1 MTKMAYGWRE
11 LSEPAKYRLY
21 AQVTLLAAIASVAVF
36 AGITAAGAPWASATV
51 AISGLA
57 SLAALLSRADLFA
70 GSTPA
75 LRRWGLPVGAVA
87 LAVVWASCAI
97 AGELTTDTSG
107 VVAVRATGFAATLFA
122 AQSIIPFIRY
132 RWWVLLG
139 MSVATGAVFG
149 ATTGKVVQLMALTGL
164 ISGVLFSSTLLTR
177 WGLRI
182 VEELER
188 AKTVEA
194 RLQVAEERLRF
205 ARDLHDVVG
214 RSFSAIAVKSE
225 LASTLVNAGAHDR
238 ARSEMDEV
246 KTVAVESMNRMRAL
260 VRGYRDINLDG
271 EVAGARSLLAAAGC
285 LLDIEGDPSNVPARF
300 HEVSAWVVRE
310 GTTNIVKHST
320 ATSATM
326 TLGKAGMSL
335 RNNGVLASAQT
346 PRDQAQQTGLRGL
359 TERLTSVDAGLD
371 TTSNR
376 NEFLL
381 EVHWGTT

>member
-1 MTKMAYGWRE
+1 MTKTVSGWRE

-21 AQVTLLAAIASVAVF
+21 AQVTLLAAIASVTVF
-36 AGITAAGAPWASATV
+36 AGITVAGALWASATV

-97 AGELTTDTSG
+97 AAELTTDTSG
-107 VVAVRATGFAATLFA
+107 VVAVRATGFAAALFA
-122 AQSIIPFIRY
+122 AQSIVPFVRH

-139 MSVATGAVFG
+139 MSVATGAVLG

-164 ISGVLFSSTLLTR
+164 ISGVLLSSTLLTR
-177 WGLRI
+177 WGLQI

-225 LASTLVNAGAHDR
+225 LAATLAKVGAHDR
-238 ARSEMDEV
+238 ARIEMDEV
-246 KTVAVESMNRMRAL
+246 KTVAVESMNQMRAL

-285 LLDIEGDPSNVPARF
+285 RLAIEGDPSNVPTRF

-320 ATSATM
+320 ATCATM

-335 RNNGVLASAQT
+335 RNNGVLTSSHAS
-346 PRDQAQQTGLRGL
+346 RDQAQQTGLRGL
-359 TERLTSVDAGLD
+359 AERLTSVDAGLD

-376 NEFLL
+376 DGFLL
-381 EVHWGTT
+381 EVYWDTA